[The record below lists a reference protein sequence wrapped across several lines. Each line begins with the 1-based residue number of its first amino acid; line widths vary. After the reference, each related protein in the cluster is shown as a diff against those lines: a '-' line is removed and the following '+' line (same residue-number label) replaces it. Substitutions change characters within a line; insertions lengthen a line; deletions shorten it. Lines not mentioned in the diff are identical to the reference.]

1 MKLVSG
7 QSRYR
12 DYQHQ
17 CQYCQN
23 VNTVRVDLA
32 KLSDLH
38 FGGKN
43 KPMHAAS
50 RPPRRMYPYVCQF
63 CGRTNQMPLS

>member
-1 MKLVSG
+1 MKPVSG
-7 QSRYR
+7 QNRYR

-17 CQYCQN
+17 CQYCQR

-32 KLSDLH
+32 RLSNLH

-43 KPMHAAS
+43 KQLQAAS
-50 RPPRRMYPYVCQF
+50 QPPMYPYICQF
-63 CGRTNQMPLS
+63 CGQTNQMPIS